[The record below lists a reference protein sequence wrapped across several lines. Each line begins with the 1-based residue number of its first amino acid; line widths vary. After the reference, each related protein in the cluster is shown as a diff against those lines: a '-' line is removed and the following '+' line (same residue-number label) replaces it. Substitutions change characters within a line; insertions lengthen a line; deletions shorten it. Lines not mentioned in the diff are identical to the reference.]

1 MSSDIVAQLRASV
14 TQCRAL
20 DRSTLL
26 EAAAKE
32 IERLRDRV
40 ADLEAIIE
48 FGAGEDPVRDGWI
61 GKDGKP

>member
-1 MSSDIVAQLRASV
+1 VKQDIVAQLRASI

-32 IERLRDRV
+32 IERLRGRV
-40 ADLEAIIE
+40 DELESFIDAE
-48 FGAGEDPVRDGWI
+48 TSDDPRQNGWVGWDGR
-61 GKDGKP
+61 P